1 MKELSMELHTDSS
14 RALYE
19 QIYDHIKKEILTRR
33 LRQGEKLPSTRFLSE
48 YLEVSRST
56 VELAYGQLASEGY
69 VKSEACRGYFVCDVS
84 EIYDLKLSDRALAG
98 NPEKISLK
106 GAGESIE
113 ARTAFWQE
121 KYRPKSYPFD
131 FSPSGADLSG
141 FPFKIWSNLTRNLLL
156 DHGRELFLSGNPA
169 GDPLLRQAIA
179 DYLHRARGVNCLPEQ
194 IVVGAGNEY
203 LQMLLRQILSTH
215 QAVAVESPT
224 YLPAYKTFS
233 NLGFQVSTVS
243 MDEAGISIRQLEET
257 GAAIAYVMPSHQFP
271 TGIVMPMKR
280 RLELL
285 KWAARIPNRY
295 IIEDDYDSEFRYRG
309 KPIPSLQGSDRF
321 GNVIYLGTFSRSIA
335 PATRVSYMVLPV
347 QLLKRYYE
355 TCGFYASTVP
365 RIMQSTIYEFIA
377 GGHFERNL
385 NKMRA
390 VYKRRHE
397 FLLEKL
403 KTCSWCQAVRGEHSG
418 LHLLAELPPHCS
430 ETELIQQCKEK
441 GVRVYG
447 LSEYC
452 VDKKTEKESGVLIL
466 GFGGME
472 EERIAAGLE
481 KITEIFGNYTR
492 Q

>member
-1 MKELSMELHTDSS
+1 M
-14 RALYE
+14 
-19 QIYDHIKKEILTRR
+19 RR
-33 LRQGEKLPSTRFLSE
+33 IHKGDKLPSTRFLAE

-56 VELAYGQLASEGY
+56 VELAYGQLVSEGY

-84 EIYDLKLSDRALAG
+84 EIYDLKLSDRGLTG
-98 NPEKISLK
+98 KEECVSGDLTD
-106 GAGESIE
+106 GFGE
-113 ARTAFWQE
+113 TYPDFWQE
-121 KYRPKSYPFD
+121 TYQPEACELD
-131 FSPSGADLSG
+131 FSPSGADLSA
-141 FPFKIWSNLTRNLLL
+141 FPFKVWSNLTRNLLL

-169 GDPLLRQAIA
+169 GDLLLRQAIA
-179 DYLHRARGVNCLPEQ
+179 DYLHRARGVNCLAEQ

-203 LQMLLRQILSTH
+203 LQMLLRQILYTH
-215 QAVAVESPT
+215 HVVAMESPT
-224 YLPAYKTFS
+224 YLPAYQTFS
-233 NLGFQVSTVS
+233 NLGFQVSTVG
-243 MDEAGISIRQLEET
+243 MDKDGISIHQLEES
-257 GAAIAYVMPSHQFP
+257 GATIAYVMPSHQFP

-285 KWAARIPNRY
+285 KWASRIPDRY

-335 PATRVSYMVLPV
+335 PATRVSYMVLPM

-377 GGHFERNL
+377 GGYFERNL

-397 FLLEKL
+397 VLLDKL
-403 KTCSWCQAVRGEHSG
+403 KNCSWCQAVQGEHSG
-418 LHLLAELPPHCS
+418 LHLLAQLPAHCS
-430 ETELIQQCKEK
+430 ETEIVQQCKEA

-452 VDKKTEKESGVLIL
+452 VDEKTKRGPGVLIL
-466 GFGGME
+466 GFGGLDE
-472 EERIAAGLE
+472 QQIETGLE
-481 KITEIFGNYTR
+481 KISVVLEKCMSP
-492 Q
+492 